1 MQNIQVIENL
11 KNLLV
16 EYTSNTEMQIVDNLT
31 MIFQSFE
38 SKSLKE
44 DIDNYAEFVLLGASL
59 FELKAKRLLPQE
71 EEVDWL
77 DEVELIKD
85 KDLAFARLLQFKA
98 FTEVGV
104 AMAVKVRETERQIP
118 AFKYYQTNSLTVKPE
133 IEYQLDINKFND
145 TAIEVFSRY
154 KTIQGFS
161 HIDKELPDLQ
171 AAIDDLLK
179 IVDKRLNTTFEELVS
194 AVNSSQEAVAFFL
207 ALLEAVRWGF
217 IKAEQTNGNKEITVS
232 YTHLTLPTNV
242 AV

>member
-11 KNLLV
+11 KSLLV
-16 EYTSNTEMQIVDNLT
+16 EYTSSTEMQIVDNLT

-194 AVNSSQEAVAFFL
+194 SVNSSQEAVAFFL

-217 IKAEQTNGNKEITVS
+217 IKAEQTNGNKEIIIEKN
-232 YTHLTLPTNV
+232 YE
-242 AV
+242 

>member
-98 FTEVGV
+98 FTEVGL
-104 AMAVKVRETERQIP
+104 AIAVKVRETERQIP

-161 HIDKELPDLQ
+161 HIDKQLPDLQ

-194 AVNSSQEAVAFFL
+194 SVNSSQEAVAFFL

-217 IKAEQTNGNKEITVS
+217 IKAEQTNVNKEIIIEKN
-232 YTHLTLPTNV
+232 YE
-242 AV
+242 